1 MSWVH
6 GALGKGGQE
15 EAGLD
20 LIKGGQDRGL
30 ATIKE
35 LKSLGKFFSGL
46 CILGKSELYG
56 EYCRVKVGH
65 KPL

>member
-6 GALGKGGQE
+6 EELGKGGQE
-15 EAGLD
+15 KAGLD

-30 ATIKE
+30 ATFEE
-35 LKSLGKFFSGL
+35 LRSLWQIFSGL

-56 EYCRVKVGH
+56 E
-65 KPL
+65 